1 MTVLIIENLV
11 HINMGRQRDLE
22 EEFLTYCVA
31 KNLVKVK
38 ACLTLDVDV
47 NTVSEDGRWCAI
59 RIAVNRSS
67 LELLD
72 ILLSNPK
79 LDVNKEQCKEKNE
92 LQL

>member
-1 MTVLIIENLV
+1 M
-11 HINMGRQRDLE
+11 NMGRQRDLE
-22 EEFLTYCVA
+22 EEFLTYCVS

-72 ILLSNPK
+72 ILLSHPK
-79 LDVNKEQCKEKNE
+79 LDVNKEQCKENNE

>member
-1 MTVLIIENLV
+1 
-11 HINMGRQRDLE
+11 MGRKRDLE
-22 EEFLTYCVA
+22 KEFLTYCVSVPSLSQA
-31 KNLVKVK
+31 LVKVK

-47 NTVSEDGRWCAI
+47 NTVSDDGRWCAI

-72 ILLSNPK
+72 ILLSHPK
-79 LDVNKEQCKEKNE
+79 LDVNKEQCKENNE